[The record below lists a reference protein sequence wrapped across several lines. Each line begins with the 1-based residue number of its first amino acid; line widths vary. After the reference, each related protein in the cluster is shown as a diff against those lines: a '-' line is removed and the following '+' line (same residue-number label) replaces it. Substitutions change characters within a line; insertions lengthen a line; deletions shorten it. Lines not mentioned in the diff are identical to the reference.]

1 MTGSERG
8 DSENDAPTVSRSG
21 GRHSGP
27 PADAAAD
34 VTPSAPPVTAPV
46 TAPVVAP
53 VVAPATPPA
62 TSEPATSEAAPHV
75 TDPDAADEVHTP
87 TRALPIVQDSDDAG
101 SEPTVAIQT
110 IVHHSDDA
118 GSEPTVAIQTMSPD
132 GTANDDVDDLATAP
146 VAHEAPETPSDRT
159 AALLQAA
166 RSWLNQDPD
175 PETQAQLRALINAV
189 DDGDTVALS
198 NLHSRF
204 DTRLAFGTAGL
215 RGEISAGPNRMNRVL
230 VSQAAAGLATYLR
243 RHAAPGVTPSVVVG
257 YDGRKNSHVFATDT
271 AALMAGAGVRAILLP
286 RLLPTPVLA
295 FAVRHFDASCG
306 VMVTASH
313 NPPNDNGY
321 KVYLGGANNGA
332 QIVSPDDKAISDEIL
347 RVAADEHVLKLPRG
361 TYETAEEDVVLAYI
375 AATAGIAHTPRAQV
389 NAVYTAMH
397 GVGWDTTRR
406 VLVKAGFDLPT
417 LVDAQIAPDAAF
429 PTVAF
434 PNPEEPGAM
443 DLAYETAREVSA
455 ELIIA
460 NDPDADRLAVA
471 IPDLSSASGYRRLS
485 GNEVGAILGWRA
497 AALAGSDPDAV
508 ITEEAGALA
517 CSIVSSPALHAVADA
532 YGLRFVETL
541 TGFKW
546 VSRVPNL
553 IYGFEEAL
561 GYLVNPETVRDK
573 DGISAAVAL
582 LSLVSDLKSEGTTLA
597 GYLNLFS
604 EKFGHFASGQISVR
618 VSELS
623 TIALVM
629 TRLRESPPTHVGRI
643 RVDEIDDFRWGLG
656 DLPPSDV
663 LRIRLT
669 DGSRVMVRPSGTEP
683 KLKVYIDTR
692 STVGTLVERRAAAQA
707 ALDELDRGMR
717 ALIA

>member
-1 MTGSERG
+1 M
-8 DSENDAPTVSRSG
+8 
-21 GRHSGP
+21 
-27 PADAAAD
+27 
-34 VTPSAPPVTAPV
+34 
-46 TAPVVAP
+46 
-53 VVAPATPPA
+53 
-62 TSEPATSEAAPHV
+62 
-75 TDPDAADEVHTP
+75 
-87 TRALPIVQDSDDAG
+87 
-101 SEPTVAIQT
+101 
-110 IVHHSDDA
+110 
-118 GSEPTVAIQTMSPD
+118 
-132 GTANDDVDDLATAP
+132 
-146 VAHEAPETPSDRT
+146 
-159 AALLQAA
+159 LQAA
-166 RSWLNQDPD
+166 RAWLNQDPD

-243 RHAAPGVTPSVVVG
+243 RHAAPGVTPSVVIG

-271 AALMAGAGVRAILLP
+271 ATIMAGAGVRAILLP

-295 FAVRHFDASCG
+295 FAVRHLDASCG

-313 NPPNDNGY
+313 NPSNDNGY
-321 KVYLGGANNGA
+321 KVYLGGVNNGA
-332 QIVSPDDKAISDEIL
+332 QIVAPDDKAISDEIL
-347 RVAADEHVLKLPRG
+347 RVAADEHVPHLPRG
-361 TYETAEEDVVLAYI
+361 SYETADEDVVLAYI
-375 AATAGIAHTPRAQV
+375 AATAGIAHRPRAQV

-406 VLVKAGFDLPT
+406 VLEKAGFDLPT

-434 PNPEEPGAM
+434 PNPEEPGAL
-443 DLAYETAREVSA
+443 DLAYETAREVNA

-471 IPDLSSASGYRRLS
+471 IPDLSSASGFRRLS

-497 AALAGSDPDAV
+497 AALAGATDLDADGG
-508 ITEEAGALA
+508 TDLSGNGLALNTGTLA

-532 YGLRFVETL
+532 YGLRFTETL

-553 IYGFEEAL
+553 VYGFEEAL

-597 GYLNLFS
+597 RYLDRFS
-604 EKFGHFASGQISVR
+604 ERFGHYASGQISVR

-643 RVDEIDDFRWGLG
+643 RVDEIDDFRWGFG
-656 DLPPSDV
+656 ELPPSDV

-692 STVGTLVERRAAAQA
+692 SKVGALVERKAAAQA